1 MTAAL
6 RPCWIC
12 GNQADSRE
20 HKFKRSDVAQS
31 SKTWAPVD
39 QPYYVGEGG
48 WRRIQGPGSELVKFE
63 KVLCH
68 ACNTTRTQPFD
79 RAYERFAQWV
89 NQKGDSLMAEQEID
103 FAEVYGADF
112 QGEAANLV
120 RYFAKHLGCR
130 IASENYTM
138 PPGLVL
144 SLTAADVRP
153 FEVTLSRNSEVA
165 GCPVRGPGTLHNFPT
180 LGLYSPTTGEVHSS
194 FISGMI
200 VGHLDVIYRYDY
212 PERYAW
218 EGDAFQP
225 AHQTVRLGEY
235 IPGAP
240 HPTNGMIPGTEITRR
255 ITIGGIEYD
264 IPVLAREHIQYLL
277 SLGLPSSDMPIEQN
291 IEARLRLAHA
301 ILSPFYPD
309 VTKSF
314 LEENLTL
321 ADTDK
326 LWSCVFP
333 SRSRAAG

>member
-1 MTAAL
+1 VTVAL

-12 GNQADSRE
+12 GNPADSRE
-20 HKFKRSDVAQS
+20 HKFKRSDLAQS
-31 SKTWAPVD
+31 SKSWAPDD

-48 WRRIQGPGSELVKFE
+48 WRRIQGPGSVLVKFE

-89 NQKGDSLMAEQEID
+89 NQKGDSLMAETQID
-103 FAEVYGADF
+103 FAEVYGADS
-112 QGEAANLV
+112 QSETANLV

-138 PPGLVL
+138 PPGLVS
-144 SLTAADVRP
+144 SLTVADPRP

-165 GCPVRGPGTLHNFPT
+165 GYPLRGPGTLHNFPT
-180 LGLYSPTTGEVHSS
+180 LGLYSPTRDEAHGS

-218 EGDAFQP
+218 EGDAIQRSR
-225 AHQTVRLGEY
+225 QTARLGEY
-235 IPGAP
+235 IAGAP
-240 HPTNGMIPGTEITRR
+240 HPTNGMIPGTEIMRR
-255 ITIGGIEYD
+255 ITIGGVEYD
-264 IPVLAREHIQYLL
+264 IPVLSREHIQYLL
-277 SLGLPSSDMPIEQN
+277 SLGLPSSDMPVEQN
-291 IEARLRLAHA
+291 IEARLRIAHA

-309 VTKSF
+309 LTESF

-333 SRSRAAG
+333 SRSRVDG